1 MPSNYL
7 LIIASNVPNLLIEGQ
22 GVNIIS
28 GNGCSNRQQWSG
40 APRGTILSVL
50 EHARLKNDTMSS
62 TITSTDNNDS
72 SSITLLNLA
81 KRVDPEKKND
91 TYVIP
96 NSTESTPS
104 QGEVIDKPV
113 VSDLVVE
120 DFDKT
125 LTTEPKPSESRTM
138 STSDDFNLF
147 EGLST
152 GRFDA
157 KNKLV

>member
-1 MPSNYL
+1 M
-7 LIIASNVPNLLIEGQ
+7 
-22 GVNIIS
+22 NIIS
-28 GNGCSNRQQWSG
+28 GNGSNRQQWSG

-62 TITSTDNNDS
+62 TMTSTDNNDS
-72 SSITLLNLA
+72 SSITLLSLSN
-81 KRVDPEKKND
+81 RIDPEKKND

-96 NSTESTPS
+96 NSTDSAAVQCESI
-104 QGEVIDKPV
+104 EKPV

-125 LTTEPKPSESRTM
+125 LTTESKPSESRNM

-157 KNKLV
+157 KNKLVGNSFSFFQNYPILFLASTNSFHP